1 MTARATIDRWLEHA
15 AARADDDPEADLRSL
30 SVQLREAIAGAAR
43 TLLDEAARAC
53 GSRPFAT
60 GGALDRARRDLELF
74 VLQHRLD
81 PMVARIGREAL
92 R

>member
-1 MTARATIDRWLEHA
+1 VNAR
-15 AARADDDPEADLRSL
+15 DPRTTSI
-30 SVQLREAIAGAAR
+30 QLRQAVADAGR
-43 TLLDEAARAC
+43 TVFEEAARAA

-60 GGALDRARRDLELF
+60 GTPLDRARRDFELF

-81 PMVARIGREAL
+81 PLVMRLGRE